1 MELLNA
7 HAKAAVACM
16 WLQND
21 IEGKFV
27 TAGHWESG
35 LAEYF
40 HSLRNIQKLVS
51 KLISVLSFLLF
62 VKSAATGLGNCSY
75 NLKFCKCYF
84 SRMH

>member
-62 VKSAATGLGNCSY
+62 VKISCHWPRELFIQFEI
-75 NLKFCKCYF
+75 L
-84 SRMH
+84 